1 MFTINLE
8 DGREA
13 PSKASKG
20 KNHLIIRGFYLSIR
34 QKSSTRPLVA
44 TINIRGILQPMMRI
58 PNVVLRSVVD
68 NGTVLVKICV
78 VHS

>member
-1 MFTINLE
+1 MWSGVQKSFSRTDPGNIPLLKE
-8 DGREA
+8 
-13 PSKASKG
+13 K
-20 KNHLIIRGFYLSIR
+20 IIRGFYLSIR
-34 QKSSTRPLVA
+34 QKSSTRPLVT